1 MSNQGRVIMVQKCC
15 LMLLLSFSLS
25 FGQVWADT
33 TESHPLMVKFER
45 DVHFENTNEEGVLLK
60 AGEYKIFG
68 EEDSIRFTSKDV
80 SGKKEPVVIKAINV
94 GGDPTLEHP
103 EAFVTS
109 IGEDELHVVVIFPGG
124 RGVGAVGTF
133 SGIRSRAA
141 FARKAEDAYITVYKE
156 AGFRGKSKKIQ
167 FKDGGQVFLKSCLDN
182 KVSSFILVAPRGV
195 SITAIDKHKICYNCT
210 DRQATWWG
218 WGVARKVD
226 KRDLKYWGLH
236 DDISG
241 FEWRVDGVVPRC
253 KSCRNMYRADLN
265 KPRC

>member
-15 LMLLLSFSLS
+15 FMLLLGFSLS
-25 FGQVWADT
+25 FGQVLAAT
-33 TESHPLMVKFER
+33 TESHSLSVTFAR
-45 DVHFENTNEEGVLLK
+45 DVHFQNAQEEDVMLK
-60 AGEYKIFG
+60 AGEYEMVG
-68 EEDSIRFTSKDV
+68 EEDSMRFTRRDPT
-80 SGKKEPVVIKAINV
+80 GKLDPIVIKAITV
-94 GGDPTLEHP
+94 DGDPTVEQP
-103 EAFVTS
+103 EASVTS

-141 FARKAEDAYITVYKE
+141 FARKAEDSYITVFKE
-156 AGFRGKSKKIQ
+156 AGFKGKSKKIQ